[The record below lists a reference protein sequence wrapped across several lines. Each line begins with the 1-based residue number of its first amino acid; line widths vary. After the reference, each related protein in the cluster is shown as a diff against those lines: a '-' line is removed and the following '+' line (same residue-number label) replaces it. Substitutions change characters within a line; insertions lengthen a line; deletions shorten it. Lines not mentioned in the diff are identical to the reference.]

1 MEVKKMNTNNP
12 CEKLCNTILDN
23 IKRIDKAQKK
33 AIIEQTNTCI
43 TCETSLLTTA
53 FNTIPLS
60 FTTCCGNRITG
71 LIDLT
76 GTTTIFFRVEAVRC
90 NRYITVR
97 LLEEITVGEVPTLI
111 ETPFTMVID
120 LECVGSVQ
128 CFAPISITLCT
139 DSLAII
145 ENEEN

>member
-1 MEVKKMNTNNP
+1 MNTTNP
-12 CEKLCNTILDN
+12 GERYCNTILEN
-23 IKRIDKAQKK
+23 IKRIDKAQKR

-53 FNTIPLS
+53 FNTIPLT
-60 FTTCCGNRITG
+60 FTTCCGNRLTG
-71 LIDLT
+71 LIDLV

-97 LLEEITVGEVPTLI
+97 LLEETTVGDVPTLI

-120 LECVGSVQ
+120 LECVGSIQ

-139 DSLAII
+139 DSLAMSEPDEI
-145 ENEEN
+145 

>member
-1 MEVKKMNTNNP
+1 MNTNNTG
-12 CEKLCNTILDN
+12 ERLCNTILDN
-23 IKRIDKAQKK
+23 IKRIDKSQKR
-33 AIIEQTNTCI
+33 AVIEQTNTCI
-43 TCETSLLTTA
+43 SCENSLLTTA
-53 FNTIPLS
+53 FNTIPLT

-97 LLEEITVGEVPTLI
+97 LLEETTVGDVTTLI

-120 LECVGSVQ
+120 LECVGSIQ
-128 CFAPISITLCT
+128 CFAPITIALCT
-139 DSLAII
+139 DSLAMS
-145 ENEEN
+145 ENDEI